1 MNLYMGQR
9 WPVWRSLISQ
19 WAQADTAGARA
30 LTEVGKSK
38 RRSKLNLISLLI
50 VLRKTWN
57 RTMALIDQEPSTETS
72 AGFPCVTF
80 TVVMLKER
88 WLRLQFLSQEAF
100 NNVFLN
106 NQRVNVEQSQTNKA
120 HPACPS
126 SSNPGRSFSS
136 GPGWRRHCSEAHL
149 HGQKEGFNQSPG
161 VDYTLLQ
168 VWDPPLTGASYYVD
182 RKPSLKW
189 SLAMWLTWAL
199 LSWLCWETSSS
210 VIECPQAS
218 VIDFTLHSDS
228 VKKTFRIKTITFTSR
243 SYFYCESV
251 LCQVGK

>member
-1 MNLYMGQR
+1 MPPLCVLYEANGESVNWMHFF
-9 WPVWRSLISQ
+9 SLCHRNDARLSPWIYT
-19 WAQADTAGARA
+19 WASGDLSGDHWFPSGPRLTRQGARA

-120 HPACPS
+120 HPACRPRVIQED
-126 SSNPGRSFSS
+126 PFPV
-136 GPGWRRHCSEAHL
+136 GPGWRRHCAGAHL

-168 VWDPPLTGASYYVD
+168 VWDPPLTGAF
-182 RKPSLKW
+182 
-189 SLAMWLTWAL
+189 L
-199 LSWLCWETSSS
+199 LRW
-210 VIECPQAS
+210 
-218 VIDFTLHSDS
+218 
-228 VKKTFRIKTITFTSR
+228 
-243 SYFYCESV
+243 
-251 LCQVGK
+251 